1 MLIWRSE
8 NLTIP
13 YIGNNLTTFEH
24 TPGILNSP
32 LCYKC
37 NVWTRLNQF
46 WWSPKSY
53 EYVYAIHQVIITI
66 KEGNPVTTTSTYFN
80 SRSTFDLDEDWDST
94 VVDETTGASGAVFP
108 TGYLAWYGYHGTRTC
123 YPPVSAASYNGGPF
137 SRAMA
142 GKKAEYIEMIGT
154 RTTALNPVP
163 MHSWKTH
170 FGIQS
175 CTGSGAPGG
184 GSFSAGQS
192 LSYVRVTY
200 LTKSSTVT
208 ATNGE
213 SVPTP
218 VFPSTNGV
226 ESTIRH
232 GVSAS
237 AAISSFAS
245 TPTGFLNTSQTV
257 IANDT
262 GSDRLVFD
270 AAGELMFEQG
280 FPIPFW
286 CYVSQYAVRGC
297 IVSVLFSVI
306 FYSNLPI

>member
-1 MLIWRSE
+1 M
-8 NLTIP
+8 
-13 YIGNNLTTFEH
+13 
-24 TPGILNSP
+24 
-32 LCYKC
+32 
-37 NVWTRLNQF
+37 WTRLNQF

-142 GKKAEYIEMIGT
+142 GKKAEYIELIGT

-237 AAISSFAS
+237 AAISSFVS

-270 AAGELMFEQG
+270 AAGEFMLAQG
-280 FPIPFW
+280 FPIPF
-286 CYVSQYAVRGC
+286 
-297 IVSVLFSVI
+297 
-306 FYSNLPI
+306 